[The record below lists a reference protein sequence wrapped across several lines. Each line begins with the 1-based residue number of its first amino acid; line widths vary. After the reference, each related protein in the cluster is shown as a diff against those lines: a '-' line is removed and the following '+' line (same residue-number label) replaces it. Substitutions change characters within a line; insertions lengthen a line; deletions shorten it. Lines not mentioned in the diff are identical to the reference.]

1 MVVRRAAEHGPG
13 HLSWGRGGGSAIV
26 LRWSRAIVIVR
37 SGGSAHLWV
46 CKQTRRTQRETRVA
60 IYSLHHSPV
69 GKSTQAQPY
78 TAAAH
83 IGYITRKNAM
93 SQMRFERIP
102 AATPRQM
109 AAYLRGCEDTDR
121 KNARVIDKLML
132 ALPREL
138 SSEQRAELVRGFAE
152 DVTNGR
158 APWLAAFHEKGKDR
172 QNPHCHLVLRD
183 RDYETGK
190 RVIGTSE
197 VGSTERLRQKW
208 EEHAN
213 RALQRAGCQERID
226 RRTLEAQGVERQP
239 TIHEGPQSQAMDRRG
254 AKPKSR
260 RRILRNRPGSRS
272 AHRSV
277 DYSAIDRG
285 VSRPQLNRSRRIGGY
300 ESEQD
305 YWAAVDAHN
314 VHQEMQELGQA
325 HSPESMDSVVLFPG
339 VPKLESLPEAGCR
352 LGPDPIVIVRKPSS
366 NGRIPKRPNGV
377 DEYID
382 RNEEPSHEQ
391 IVRRSLRSERE
402 IGMDD
407 SWRRRILMQNYRE
420 AEDGHRRAQDRV
432 LELAHAAYDK
442 GDDAI
447 ESMNKF
453 AGEHGPEKLAAQL
466 KKNPGRFGNLNSNQG
481 VWQSLKAGAAQKRD
495 TAKLAQRELPDAV
508 RNVAKYANDSKAAK
522 RSLKD
527 EGFLSPQPETSRK
540 SVQARNRPK
549 EARAPTSE
557 PTRVTPQQTK
567 PLDHSELHEKPPA
580 NGEKSPHVPKKPAEK
595 IGRDKRLTD
604 KPEIQDGRKPDR
616 RHPEPQEKPS
626 FSARLR
632 EQAPPEPK
640 SIDQPRAER
649 AQHPATP
656 NKNERQSPEMRSSG
670 KDGPSEPASKP
681 SFSQK
686 LRESPATPAP
696 ASKAAEKPR
705 GKTPSHEIE
714 M

>member
-1 MVVRRAAEHGPG
+1 M
-13 HLSWGRGGGSAIV
+13 
-26 LRWSRAIVIVR
+26 
-37 SGGSAHLWV
+37 
-46 CKQTRRTQRETRVA
+46 A

-213 RALQRAGCQERID
+213 RALQLAGCQARID

-254 AKPKSR
+254 ARPKSKR
-260 RRILRNRPGSRS
+260 RTLRNRPGSRS
-272 AHRSV
+272 THRSV
-277 DYSAIDRG
+277 DYRAIDG
-285 VSRPQLNRSRRIGGY
+285 GLSRPQLNRSRRMGGY

-314 VHQEMQELGQA
+314 EHREMRGRGLGQG
-325 HSPESMDSVVLFPG
+325 HSPESMDSVIFFLG
-339 VPKLESLPEAGCR
+339 IPKLESLPEAGRR
-352 LGPDPIVIVRKPSS
+352 LGPDPIVVVRKPSS
-366 NGRIPKRPNGV
+366 DGRIPKRPNGV

-382 RNEEPSHEQ
+382 RNEEPSHEK

-402 IGMDD
+402 IGMED
-407 SWRRRILMQNYRE
+407 SWRRRILTQKCRE

-432 LELAHAAYDK
+432 FELARAAYDK
-442 GDDAI
+442 GDDAV
-447 ESMNKF
+447 ESMNRF

-508 RNVAKYANDSKAAK
+508 RNVAKLANDSKAAK
-522 RSLKD
+522 RSLAD

-540 SVQARNRPK
+540 NVQARNRRK
-549 EARAPTSE
+549 EVRAPTAE
-557 PTRVTPQQTK
+557 PTRAMPQQPK
-567 PLDHSELHEKPPA
+567 PQDHSELYEKSPA
-580 NGEKSPHVPKKPAEK
+580 NGEKSPHVPEKPAEK
-595 IGRDKRLTD
+595 IAGRGKPLSE
-604 KPEIQDGRKPDR
+604 KPETQKGEKPDR
-616 RHPEPQEKPS
+616 MHAGPQEKPS
-626 FSARLR
+626 FSNQLR
-632 EQAPPEPK
+632 NQQAPSNPTSINQPAPK
-640 SIDQPRAER
+640 RLQRVQPPSKEEH
-649 AQHPATP
+649 QQPKP
-656 NKNERQSPEMRSSG
+656 DSSG
-670 KDGPSEPASKP
+670 IDAPSKSASKP
-681 SFSQK
+681 SFSQR
-686 LRESPATPAP
+686 LREPPATPAP
-696 ASKAAEKPR
+696 ASKAVEKPR